1 MQSSVQYSVLKE
13 HWHEVIINEVH
24 CETVLIWPQNIRIT
38 MYLDMV

>member
-13 HWHEVIINEVH
+13 HLHEVIINEVH
-24 CETVLIWPQNIRIT
+24 CEAVLIWPQNVRIT